1 MSLCDDLRRYELE
14 HGMDCPDDR
23 AIPHGKCARC
33 GELIEAGDRHFSG
46 RLRIGEDDAD
56 VRLHKECFL
65 EHILDRYTE
74 VELAT
79 ALGLEEVP

>member
-1 MSLCDDLRRYELE
+1 MSLCDDLRRYEME
-14 HGMDCPDDR
+14 HGMDCHDDR
-23 AIPHGKCARC
+23 LLPHGKCARC
-33 GELIEAGDRHFSG
+33 GDLIETGDRHFSG

-74 VELAT
+74 TELAT
-79 ALGLEEVP
+79 ALGLKEVY